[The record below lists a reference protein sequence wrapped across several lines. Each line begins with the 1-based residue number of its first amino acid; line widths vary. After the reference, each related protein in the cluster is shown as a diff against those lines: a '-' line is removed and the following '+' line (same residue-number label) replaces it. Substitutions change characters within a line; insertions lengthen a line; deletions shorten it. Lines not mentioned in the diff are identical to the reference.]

1 MTLSEDKRRMAQA
14 LRDDP
19 QQSVA
24 AICKAL
30 GITRTTFYR
39 YTQGNSQGNSQSTES
54 NSQDS
59 ISEKTDL

>member
-1 MTLSEDKRRMAQA
+1 MTLFLLLTRKPYPEPPRYTRLAQA

-24 AICKAL
+24 SICQAL

-39 YTQGNSQGNSQSTES
+39 YTSGNG
-54 NSQDS
+54 DGG
-59 ISEKTDL
+59 